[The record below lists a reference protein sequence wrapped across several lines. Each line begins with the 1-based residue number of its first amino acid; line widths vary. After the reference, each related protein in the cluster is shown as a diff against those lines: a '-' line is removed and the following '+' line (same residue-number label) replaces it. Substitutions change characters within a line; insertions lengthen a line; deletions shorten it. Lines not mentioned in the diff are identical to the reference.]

1 MKNTSTFLFLQSIQ
15 KYIWMLLV
23 CFSLSSCTV
32 KDALF
37 EQLGLTVEKP
47 LNKSKTVS
55 SCQFTPLQEK
65 QQSAV
70 EIQKKS
76 TFEFYSSLDF
86 TSTSTQ
92 VFKSIPLGGVKNNS
106 PPFYILYQRLKI
118 AVVA

>member
-15 KYIWMLLV
+15 KYIRMLLV

-37 EQLGLTVEKP
+37 DQLGLTVEKP

-55 SCQFTPLQEK
+55 SCQFTPLQES
-65 QQSAV
+65 QQLVV

-76 TFEFYSSLDF
+76 SFEFYWNLDF

-106 PPFYILYQRLKI
+106 PPFYILYQQLKI